1 MTQPTAR
8 AVHVDQPLTNISIA
22 FLQNATNFIASRVFP
37 NIRVQKQSDVYY
49 RYDRGFFNRNQ
60 AKLRAPAT
68 EAAIAGFGLDTDS
81 YMAKVVALKTQLAW
95 QVQANADTPVQLER
109 ANTEL
114 LLHQMLIEKEVDWA
128 TKYFTTGVWGTE
140 YAGVADSTAGPDT
153 DEIVQ
158 WSDYTSGDPI
168 GDMRKAKTDMLED
181 TGFEPNTLVMSQ
193 RVMDK
198 LVDHPDI
205 VDRIKFSGGVGN
217 QNPARTSAQ
226 TLSQLF
232 EVERILVMRAI
243 QNTAAE
249 GDTNAHSFIGGKN
262 AALLYVPATPGL
274 MTPSSGYTFTWSGY
288 QGASNEFGV
297 SVTRREREIIKAT
310 EVEAEMAYVHKL
322 VSADL
327 GVFFKDAVA

>member
-22 FLQNATNFIASRVFP
+22 FLQNANNFVASRVFP

-60 AKLRAPAT
+60 AKLRGPAT
-68 EAAIAGFGLDTDS
+68 EAAIAGFGLDTDG
-81 YMAKVVALKTQLAW
+81 YAAKVVALKAQLAW
-95 QVQANADTPVQLER
+95 QVAANADTPVQLER

-128 TKYFTTGVWGTE
+128 TRYFTTGIWGTD
-140 YAGVADSTAGPDT
+140 YTGGTGTNDT
-153 DEIVQ
+153 TR
-158 WSDYTSGDPI
+158 WSDGTNGTPI
-168 GDMRKAKTDMLED
+168 EDVRKAKTDMLEA
-181 TGFEPNTLVMSQ
+181 TGYEPNTFVLSQ
-193 RVMDK
+193 RVMDA

-205 VDRIKFSGGVGN
+205 IDRIKYSGGVGN
-217 QNPARTSAQ
+217 QNPARTTVQA
-226 TLSQLF
+226 LAQLF

-249 GDTNAHSFIGGKN
+249 GDANSHSFIGGKN
-262 AALLYVPATPGL
+262 ALLTYVPATPGL
-274 MTPSSGYTFTWSGY
+274 MTPSAGYTFTWSGY

-310 EVEAEMAYVHKL
+310 EVEAEMAYTHKL
-322 VSADL
+322 VASDL
-327 GVFFKDAVA
+327 GVFFSSIVA

>member
-8 AVHVDQPLTNISIA
+8 AVHVDQPLTNISVA
-22 FLQNATNFIASRVFP
+22 FLQNANNFVASRVFP
-37 NIRVQKQSDVYY
+37 NIRVQKQSDVYF

-81 YMAKVVALKTQLAW
+81 YFAKVVALKTQLAW
-95 QVQANADTPVQLER
+95 QVMANADTPVQLER

-128 TKYFTTGVWGTE
+128 SKFFTTGIWSTSYVGGT
-140 YAGVADSTAGPDT
+140 GTGQKPK
-153 DEIVQ
+153 
-158 WSDYTSGDPI
+158 WSDATNGMPI
-168 GDMRKAKTDMLED
+168 EDVRGAKTDMLEA
-181 TGFEPNTLVMSQ
+181 TGYEPNTMVVSQ
-193 RVMDK
+193 RVLDE

-205 VDRIKFSGGVGN
+205 IDRIKYSGGVGN
-217 QNPARTSAQ
+217 QNPARTSLQA
-226 TLSQLF
+226 LAQLF

-262 AALLYVPATPGL
+262 ALLCYVPATPGL
-274 MTPSSGYTFTWSGY
+274 MTPSAGYTFTWSGY

-297 SVTRREREIIKAT
+297 SVTRRERELIKAT

-322 VSADL
+322 VAADM
-327 GVFFKDAVA
+327 GVIFTGIVD

>member
-22 FLQNATNFIASRVFP
+22 FLQNAGNFVASRVFP

-68 EAAIAGFGLDTDS
+68 EAAIVGFGLDTDS
-81 YMAKVVALKTQLAW
+81 YFAKVVALKTQLAW
-95 QVQANADTPVQLER
+95 QVSANADTPVQLER

-128 TKYFTTGVWGTE
+128 TRYFGSGIWATN
-140 YAGVADSTAGPDT
+140 YAGVASSPTSGQR
-153 DEIVQ
+153 IQ
-158 WSDYTSGDPI
+158 WSNPTSSDPI
-168 GDMRKAKTDMLED
+168 TDIRVAKTDMLES
-181 TGFEPNTLVMSQ
+181 TGYEPNTMVVSQ
-193 RVMDK
+193 RVMDA

-205 VDRIKFSGGVGN
+205 IDRIKYSGGVGN
-217 QNPARTSAQ
+217 QNPARTSMQA
-226 TLSQLF
+226 LAALF

-249 GDTNAHSFIGGKN
+249 GDANVHAFIGGKN
-262 AALLYVPATPGL
+262 ALLCYTPSSPGL
-274 MTPSSGYTFTWSGY
+274 MTPSAGYTFTWSGY

-297 SVTRREREIIKAT
+297 SVTRRDREIIRAT
-310 EVEAEMAYVHKL
+310 EVETEMAYVHKL
-322 VSADL
+322 VATDL
-327 GVFFKDAVA
+327 GVMFNSIVV

>member
-22 FLQNATNFIASRVFP
+22 FLQNASNFVASRVFP

-60 AKLRAPAT
+60 AKLRGPAT

-95 QVQANADTPVQLER
+95 QVMANADTPVQLER

-128 TKYFTTGVWGTE
+128 SKYFATGVWGTQ
-140 YAGVADSTAGPDT
+140 YDGTSSSPDT
-153 DEIVQ
+153 DEVIY
-158 WSDYTSGDPI
+158 WSDATNGTPI
-168 GDMRKAKTDMLED
+168 EDIRDAKTDMLES
-181 TGFEPNTLVMSQ
+181 TGFEPNTMVASQ
-193 RVMDK
+193 RVVDA

-205 VDRIKFSGGVGN
+205 IDRIKYSGGVGN
-217 QNPARTSAQ
+217 QNPARTSLQA
-226 TLSQLF
+226 LAQLF
-232 EVERILVMRAI
+232 EVERILVMRAV

-262 AALLYVPATPGL
+262 ALLAYVPPTPGL
-274 MTPSSGYTFTWSGY
+274 MTPSAGYTFTWSGY

-297 SVTRREREIIKAT
+297 SVERRERDLIKAT
-310 EVEAEMAYVHKL
+310 EIEAEMAYVHKV
-322 VSADL
+322 VSTDL
-327 GVFFKDAVA
+327 GVFFNGIVQ

>member
-22 FLQNATNFIASRVFP
+22 FLQNANNFVASRVFP

-81 YMAKVVALKTQLAW
+81 YFAKVVALKTQLAW
-95 QVQANADTPVQLER
+95 QVMANADTPVQLER

-128 TKYFTTGVWGTE
+128 SKYFGDSIWGTQ
-140 YAGVADSTAGPDT
+140 YDGVAASPGT
-153 DEIVQ
+153 DEVIQ
-158 WSDYTSGDPI
+158 WSDATSGDPI
-168 GDMRKAKTDMLED
+168 GDVRTAKTDILES
-181 TGFEPNTLVMSQ
+181 TGFEPNTMVMSQ
-193 RVMDK
+193 RVMDA

-205 VDRIKFSGGVGN
+205 VDRIKYSGGVGN
-217 QNPARTSAQ
+217 QNPARTTVQA
-226 TLSQLF
+226 LSQLF
-232 EVERILVMRAI
+232 EIDRILVMRAI

-249 GDTNAHSFIGGKN
+249 GLTNAHSFIGGKN
-262 AALLYVPATPGL
+262 ALLAYVAPTPGL
-274 MTPSSGYTFTWSGY
+274 MTPSAGYTFTWSGY

-297 SVTRREREIIKAT
+297 SVERRERDLIKAT
-310 EVEAEMAYVHKL
+310 EVETEMAYVHKL
-322 VSADL
+322 VANDL
-327 GVFFKDAVA
+327 GTFFKDIVA